1 MAIGGS
7 RRARSL
13 LVGGAVVIAL
23 VGILAS
29 VLIDRGSNTWES
41 DTSTV
46 SRAEFGRETRPVPS
60 PPGSDTAPSPER
72 EGVRAEAPSV
82 PTPVEEPARRA
93 VIRGRLATTDGSPP
107 PTDALV
113 SIVTDDPTIDFP
125 EVAARL
131 GGKRAYEDAYGGPER
146 ARWRIATIGLPRALR
161 ARAAED
167 GTFAIPVPWD
177 LARFGVEVESES
189 AYARTW
195 SHPIDSPE
203 VDPVL
208 TVFVNPAGRLEGTV
222 RATDG
227 RPVAGALVVCEPHGE
242 PSVRPVACRSGAD
255 GAFVLRGLA
264 PGRHE
269 AAAFGEGFAPA
280 IAKDLAVSA
289 RQAARCE
296 LRLAGPSSVSGRVL
310 DQTGKGVGGARV
322 QAFPSIEFRR
332 RSGFGSAPYGQA
344 VAGADGSFRIG
355 SLGAGE
361 HQVSAEAPGFG
372 PAGNRKVQV
381 PAGGAIEGVELVLDA
396 GKVLAG
402 KVLDRDGA
410 PVEDA
415 SVRADLDTSGLGRKS
430 GERKTLAT
438 RVTAR
443 TSADG
448 SFRLGGLGDGPFIVR
463 ASHPEHGARRLEPVE
478 PGREDLGLR
487 LPGRTGVAGI
497 VREAESGEPVRR
509 FTVEFGEP
517 DERFSLPFHL
527 RGNMPARRFDS
538 ADGSFEIVE
547 LKSSEVGL
555 RVTAPGFVQ
564 ESLPKIEVKPG
575 EVRRDVDV
583 RLRRGGSIRGRVVEQ
598 GSGEPVAGVEVHWNA
613 EREDAAPELP
623 RGRGTSGP
631 DGSFL
636 LQGLRPGKANLSASH
651 SDFVPGPGV
660 LVEVRAEEVT
670 EGISLAIDRGGAIEG
685 LAVGPDGFSYAG
697 SMANVSP
704 LGEAGWK
711 DAVVGEDGRFRVGGL
726 RPGKYLVRVPHPPSA
741 ARKSEDYAE
750 RMLRGFATVEEG
762 KVSPVEFPEPVK
774 GICTVKGRVL
784 RGEAPVANA
793 GVSLTPGGAEA
804 SAETRAL
811 HEGRW
816 FSRTGEDGAFE
827 FRGVPPGEAT
837 LHASAPPRWS
847 EFTIPA
853 RVPDAPEIVVD
864 LQVPSGRIEGR
875 VLRAS
880 DLAPIP
886 EVSVRASSGDPDPF
900 RDQAWAQTDRE
911 GRYAIGDLS
920 PGTYAVTADVH
931 PGKDRERAGLAP
943 QRREA
948 VRVAE
953 GEPTVA
959 DFLLEIGGTARV
971 LVLGPEGEPL
981 DDISVALHERG
992 SEDWPSFSTMH
1003 GKTDRE
1009 GKALLEGIPPGTY
1022 FLTAR
1027 VPTHAVPWSGARTV
1041 RAGEEVEFRLDLKRG
1056 TTVRLACVGTDGGRV
1071 EEPRIRIAD
1080 PEGREVAPS
1089 LQEGRSDTKYA
1100 ATWWGVLVPGTYS
1113 LEGRGKGYR
1122 TRTVP
1127 LRVDTAGPKEFLVPL
1142 EKEESPK

>member
-1 MAIGGS
+1 MSIGGS

-13 LVGGAVVIAL
+13 LVGGAVVLAL

-29 VLIDRGSNTWES
+29 VLIDRGSNTSES

-46 SRAEFGRETRPVPS
+46 SRVESGREAPPVPS
-60 PPGSDTAPSPER
+60 APGSETAPSPDR

-113 SIVTDDPTIDFP
+113 SIVTDDPTSDFP
-125 EVAARL
+125 EVAEGL
-131 GGKRAYEDAYGGPER
+131 GGKRAYQDAYGGPEQ
-146 ARWRIATIGLPRALR
+146 ARWRFATIGLPRALR

-177 LARFGVEVESES
+177 LAKFGVEVESES

-195 SHPIDSPE
+195 SHTIDSPE

-208 TVFVNPAGRLEGTV
+208 TVFVKPAGRLEGTV

-227 RPVAGALVVCEPHGE
+227 RPVAGALVVCEPYGE
-242 PSVRPVACRSGAD
+242 PSVRPVARRSDAD

-269 AAAFGEGFAPA
+269 ATAFGEGFAPA

-289 RQAARCE
+289 RQATRCE
-296 LRLAGPSSVSGRVL
+296 LRLGAPSLVSGRVV
-310 DQTGKGVGGARV
+310 DQGGNGVGGARV
-322 QAFPSIEFRR
+322 QAYSSVEFRGR
-332 RSGFGSAPYGQA
+332 TGFGSAPYGLA
-344 VAGADGSFRIG
+344 IAGPDGSFRIG

-361 HQVSAEAPGFG
+361 HQIAASAPGFNPVG
-372 PAGNRKVQV
+372 SRKVQV
-381 PAGGAIEGVELVLDA
+381 PAGGVVEGVVLVLDA
-396 GKVLAG
+396 GKALAG

-415 SVRADLDTSGLGRKS
+415 SVRADLDTAGLGRKS

-463 ASHPEHGARRLEPVE
+463 ASHPEHGSRRLEPVE
-478 PGREDLGLR
+478 PGREDLELR

-509 FTVEFGEP
+509 FTVGFGEP

-527 RGNMPARRFDS
+527 RGDMPARRFDS
-538 ADGSFEIVE
+538 ADGSFEIVD

-564 ESLPKIEVKPG
+564 ESLPGVEVKPG
-575 EVRRDVDV
+575 EIRRGVDV

-636 LQGLRPGKANLSASH
+636 LQGLRPGKANLFASH
-651 SDFVPGPGV
+651 PDFVPGPGV
-660 LVEVRAEEVT
+660 LVEVRAGGVT
-670 EGISLAIDRGGAIEG
+670 EGVSVAIGRGGAIEG
-685 LAVGPDGFSYAG
+685 LAVGPDGFAYAG
-697 SMANVSP
+697 AKANVSG
-704 LGEAGWK
+704 LGEPGWK

-726 RPGKYLVRVPHPPSA
+726 RPGKYLVRVPPPPSA
-741 ARKSEDYAE
+741 SRHGEDYGE
-750 RMLRGFATVEEG
+750 RMLRGIATVEEG
-762 KVSPVEFPEPVK
+762 LVSPVEFPEPVK

-784 RGEAPVANA
+784 RGEASVANA
-793 GVSLTPGGAEA
+793 NVSLVPGGGE
-804 SAETRAL
+804 SSRETRAL

-816 FSRTGEDGAFE
+816 YSQTREDGAFE

-837 LHASAPPRWS
+837 LWVNAPPRWS
-847 EFTIPA
+847 GFSFPV
-853 RVPDAPEIVVD
+853 RVPEAREFVVDAPI
-864 LQVPSGRIEGR
+864 PSGRIEGR

-886 EVSVRASSGDPDPF
+886 EVSVRTSYGDHDPF
-900 RDQAWAQTDRE
+900 RDRAWAQTDRE

-943 QRREA
+943 QRREG
-948 VRVAE
+948 VRVAD
-953 GEPTVA
+953 GEPTVV

-971 LVLGPEGEPL
+971 LVRGPEGEPL
-981 DDISVALHERG
+981 DDIRVALHERG
-992 SEDWPSFSTMH
+992 SEEWPSFSTMH
-1003 GKTDRE
+1003 GNTDRE

-1022 FLTAR
+1022 FVTAR
-1027 VPTHAVPWSGARTV
+1027 APTYAVPWSGERTV
-1041 RAGEEVEFRLDLKRG
+1041 RGREVVEFGLDLKRG
-1056 TTVRLACVGTDGGRV
+1056 TTVRLACVGTDGGLV

-1089 LQEGRSDTKYA
+1089 LQEGGSDTKYA
-1100 ATWWGVLVPGTYS
+1100 ATWWAVVVPGTYS
-1113 LEGRGKGYR
+1113 VEGKGKGFR